1 MVDPVML
8 PLLRDLVAFVAPAPL
23 PLAQVMDAWR
33 TSCPRLTVWEDAID
47 QGLVEVV
54 RSEDGALLVRPGKAG
69 LAMLET
75 LRSRARA

>member
-54 RSEDGALLVRPGKAG
+54 RSEDGALLVRPGKAA